1 MKSKIIFFL
10 LFLFPLLA
18 ATAQGI
24 EVKGTVISSEDGM
37 PLPGAAVIV
46 AGTSNGTST
55 DLDGKFTLANV
66 APNTV
71 LNVSY
76 VGFKTQTIA
85 AQATISI
92 TLKPDNNELQTV
104 VVTGYSTQKK
114 TDIIGAVAVVDMKAL
129 NKQVTPNPIQALQGR
144 VAGVRITT
152 DGSPSGS
159 NTNVVI
165 RGVATLNGASRPLL
179 VIDGV
184 PTLAGMHELNPN
196 DIETIQVLKDA
207 ASASIYGSRS
217 SNGVII
223 ITTKKGKNGKM
234 RINFNNYTAISNYA
248 NRTKVLN
255 AQQYGQALW
264 QANVN
269 DGIDPNLNNV
279 SYQFDWGVVNGKPTL
294 NKVLVPEYLDAAHT
308 LKSSNTDWYDA
319 ISRTGIAQS
328 YDFSV
333 SNGTDKGS
341 YLFSLAYYDNKG
353 IVNTTEYKRISARMN
368 SSYKYFG
375 GALTVGENFTI
386 NRNAEV
392 SDPGVL
398 DPALR
403 ALPVIPVRTVDGQ
416 GWGGPVG
423 GMNDRQNPA
432 RLLEYNKDNGYK
444 YLRLFGN
451 AYADLEIIKNLHVRS
466 SFGIDYGYYNK
477 RSLQRSYVSGYLKN
491 DQTSV
496 TIDQS
501 VSDKWTW
508 TNTAQYN
515 FSAGKHNVNL
525 LAGTEMNNDLSDS
538 TTLRKNDFILQTPD
552 YMYPDAGTGKSFANG
567 ISAQSKLLSYFGKAE
582 YDYDGRYL
590 ASATIRRDG
599 SSRFGKNNRFAT
611 FPSVSAGWRVSQEN
625 FVQDRAKFISDL
637 KLRASWGQTGNQEI
651 IVNNAIYSLYRADYA
666 GGSPTWAT
674 SYGTAY
680 DLNGVNSGQLPS
692 GFLATQTG
700 NDNLKWET
708 TTQTNVGLDFGF
720 FDQKLSGSID
730 YYIKKTKDML
740 ISPQFLGV
748 KGEGGN
754 QFVNGASMENKGWEV
769 SLAYRDETSGG
780 FSYDISGNFSANKNK
795 ITQLPASVRNTY
807 GGNGLDDNI
816 LGRPIG
822 SMYGYVA
829 DGLFRTQDEVD
840 NYAAQPGKG
849 LGRIR
854 FADLNGDGIVDTKD
868 RTWIGNPNPGFTY
881 GLNTTLGYKG
891 FDLTMFWEGVGNIDV
906 INIKKYQTDFWSVD
920 DIGSNKGTRL
930 LNAWSVDNPNSSIPA
945 LTTVDHNA
953 ESRLSTYYVEKG
965 DYLKLR
971 VLQLGYNLPKSLLE
985 KYSMES
991 LRLYVS
997 GQNLLIIDAKNFTG
1011 VDPES
1016 PAYGY
1021 PLPMTFTIG
1030 LNLTL

>member
-10 LFLFPLLA
+10 FFLFPLLA

-37 PLPGAAVIV
+37 PLPGASVIV
-46 AGTSNGTST
+46 SGTSNSAST
-55 DLDGKFTLANV
+55 DLDGNFTLSNV
-66 APNTV
+66 APDAV
-71 LNVSY
+71 LSVSY
-76 VGFKTQTIA
+76 IGFQTQTIA
-85 AQATISI
+85 AQATVNV
-92 TLKPDNNELQTV
+92 TLKSDNKELETV

-114 TDIIGAVAVVDMKAL
+114 TDIIGAVSVVDMKAL
-129 NKQVTPNPIQALQGR
+129 NKQVAPNPIQALQGR
-144 VAGVRITT
+144 VAGVRVTT
-152 DGSPSGS
+152 DGSPSGA

-165 RGVATLNGASRPLL
+165 RGVGTLNNTSPLL

-184 PTLAGMHELNPN
+184 PTKAGMHELNPN

-207 ASASIYGSRS
+207 SSASIYGSRA

-234 RINFNNYTAISNYA
+234 RVNFNNYTAISTYA

-255 AQQYGQALW
+255 AEQYGQALW

-269 DGIDPNLNNV
+269 DGIDPNSNNV
-279 SYQFDWGVVNGKPTL
+279 SYQFDWGVVDGRPTL

-341 YLFSLAYYDNKG
+341 YLLSLAYYDNKG
-353 IVNTTEYKRISARMN
+353 IVNTTQYKRISARMN
-368 SSYKYFG
+368 SSYKYFD
-375 GALTVGENFTI
+375 GALTVGENFTL
-386 NRNAEV
+386 NRNGEV

-403 ALPVIPVRTVDGQ
+403 ALPIIPVRTVDGQ

-515 FSAGKHNVNL
+515 FSLGKHNVNL
-525 LAGTEMNNDLSDS
+525 LAGTEMYRDVFDN
-538 TTLRKNDFILQTPD
+538 TTLRKNDFILETPD
-552 YMYPDAGTGKSFANG
+552 YMYPDAGTGESFTSG
-567 ISAQSKLLSYFGKAE
+567 TSTQYKLLSYFGKAE

-599 SSRFGKNNRFAT
+599 SSRFGKNNQFGT
-611 FPSVSAGWRVSQEN
+611 FPAVSAGWRISQEK
-625 FVQDRAKFISDL
+625 FMQDKAMFISDL
-637 KLRASWGQTGNQEI
+637 KLRAGWGQTGNQEI
-651 IVNNAIYSLYRADYA
+651 SNTAIYSLYLANYA

-680 DLNGVNSGQLPS
+680 DLSGANNGQLPS
-692 GFLATQTG
+692 GFIATQTG
-700 NDNLKWET
+700 NDDLKWET

-730 YYIKKTKDML
+730 YYIKKTKDIL
-740 ISPQFLGV
+740 VQPPYLGAI
-748 KGEGGN
+748 GEGGN
-754 QFVNGASMENKGWEV
+754 RYVNGASMENKGWEV
-769 SLAYRDETSGG
+769 SLGYRDETSGG
-780 FSYDISGNFSANKNK
+780 FTYDISGNFSANKNK
-795 ITQLPASVRNTY
+795 ITQLPAAVRNSY

-816 LGRPIG
+816 LGRPIN

-840 NYAAQPGKG
+840 NSAEQPGKG

-854 FADLNGDGIVDTKD
+854 FADLNGDGVVDTDD
-868 RTWIGNPNPGFTY
+868 RTWIGNPNPGFNY
-881 GLNTTLGYKG
+881 GVNVTLGYKA
-891 FDLTMFWEGVGNIDV
+891 FDFTMFWEGIGDVDV
-906 INIKKYQTDFWSVD
+906 INTKKYQTDFWSVD
-920 DIGSNKGTRL
+920 DVGSNKGTRL
-930 LNAWSVDNPNSSIPA
+930 LNAWSVDNPNTSIPA
-945 LTTVDHNA
+945 LTTVDRNA
-953 ESRLSTYYVEKG
+953 ESRFSTYYVEKG

-991 LRLYVS
+991 LRIYVS

-1021 PLPMTFTIG
+1021 PLPMTFTVG
-1030 LNLTL
+1030 LNLAL

>member
-1 MKSKIIFFL
+1 MKSKIILFL
-10 LFLFPLLA
+10 LFLFPLLT
-18 ATAQGI
+18 ATAQEM
-24 EVKGTVISSEDGM
+24 EVKGTVVSSEDGM
-37 PLPGAAVIV
+37 PLPGASVIV
-46 AGTSNGTST
+46 SGTLNGVST
-55 DLDGKFTLANV
+55 DIDGNFTLSNV
-66 APNTV
+66 PPDAT
-71 LNVSY
+71 LSVSY
-76 VGFKTQTIA
+76 IGYQTQTIA
-85 AQATISI
+85 AQKTVNV
-92 TLKPDNNELQTV
+92 TLQTDNTELETV

-129 NKQVTPNPIQALQGR
+129 NKQVAPNPIQALQGR
-144 VAGVRITT
+144 VAGVRVTT
-152 DGSPSGS
+152 DGSPSGA

-165 RGVATLNGASRPLL
+165 RGVGTLNNTSPLL

-184 PTLAGMHELNPN
+184 PTKAGMHELNPN

-207 ASASIYGSRS
+207 SSASIYGSRA

-223 ITTKKGKNGKM
+223 ITTKKGKNGRM
-234 RINFNNYTAISNYA
+234 RIDFNNYTAISTFA

-255 AQQYGQALW
+255 AEQYGQALW

-269 DGIDPNLNNV
+269 DGIDPNSNNV
-279 SYQFDWGVVNGKPTL
+279 SYQFDWNVVNGRPTL

-319 ISRTGIAQS
+319 ISRTGVAQS
-328 YDFSV
+328 YDLSV
-333 SNGTDKGS
+333 SNGTEKGN

-353 IVNTTEYKRISARMN
+353 IVKTTEYKRISARMN
-368 SSYKYFG
+368 SSYKYFDNK
-375 GALTVGENFTI
+375 LTIGENFTL

-403 ALPVIPVRTVDGQ
+403 ALPIIPVRTVDGL

-444 YLRLFGN
+444 YLRIFGN

-477 RSLQRSYVSGYLKN
+477 RSLQRSYVSGYLQN
-491 DQTSV
+491 NQTSV

-515 FSAGKHNVNL
+515 FSLGKHNVNM
-525 LAGTEMNNDLSDS
+525 LAGTEMYKDVFDN
-538 TTLRKNDFILQTPD
+538 TTLRKNDFILETPD
-552 YMYPDAGTGKSFANG
+552 YMYPDAGTGESFTSG
-567 ISAQSKLLSYFGKAE
+567 TSTQFKLLSYFGKAE

-599 SSRFGKNNRFAT
+599 SSRFGKNNRFGT
-611 FPSVSAGWRVSQEN
+611 FPAVSAGWRISQEK
-625 FVQDRAKFISDL
+625 FVLDKAAFISDL

-651 IVNNAIYSLYRADYA
+651 SNTAIYSLYLANYA

-674 SYGTAY
+674 SNGTAY
-680 DLNGVNSGQLPS
+680 DLSGANNGQLPS
-692 GFLATQTG
+692 GFIAMQTG
-700 NDNLKWET
+700 NDDLKWET

-720 FDQKLSGSID
+720 FDQKLSGSFD
-730 YYIKKTKDML
+730 YYIKKTKDIL
-740 ISPQFLGV
+740 VQPPYLGAI
-748 KGEGGN
+748 GEGGN
-754 QFVNGASMENKGWEV
+754 RYVNGASMENKGWEL
-769 SLAYRDETSGG
+769 SLGYRDETSGG

-795 ITQLPASVRNTY
+795 ITQLPAAVRNSY

-816 LGRPIG
+816 LGRPIN

-840 NYAAQPGKG
+840 NAAEQPGKG

-854 FADLNGDGIVDTKD
+854 FADLNEDGVVDTKD
-868 RTWIGNPNPGFTY
+868 RTWIGNPNPGFNY
-881 GLNTTLGYKG
+881 GLNVTLSYKA
-891 FDLTMFWEGVGNIDV
+891 FDFTMFWEGIGDVDV
-906 INIKKYQTDFWSVD
+906 INTKKYQTDFWSVD
-920 DIGSNKGTRL
+920 DVGSNKGTRL
-930 LNAWSVDNPNSSIPA
+930 LNAWSVDNPDSSIPA
-945 LTTVDHNA
+945 LTTVDRNA
-953 ESRLSTYYVEKG
+953 ESRFSTYYVERG

-991 LRLYVS
+991 FRIYVS
-997 GQNLLIIDAKNFTG
+997 GQNLLILDAKNFTG

-1021 PLPMTFTIG
+1021 PLPMTFTMGI
-1030 LNLTL
+1030 NLTL

>member
-10 LFLFPLLA
+10 LFLFPLLTA
-18 ATAQGI
+18 MAQGI
-24 EVKGTVISSEDGM
+24 EVKGTVLSSDDGM
-37 PLPGAAVIV
+37 PLPGASVLAS
-46 AGTSNGTST
+46 GTINSATTDIDGT
-55 DLDGKFTLANV
+55 FTLSNV
-66 APNTV
+66 TPGTE
-71 LNVSY
+71 LTITY
-76 VGFKTQTIA
+76 VGFQPQTIA
-85 AQATISI
+85 AQAVLTVTMKS
-92 TLKPDNNELQTV
+92 DNKELEAV

-129 NKQVTPNPIQALQGR
+129 NKQVAPNPIQALQGR

-152 DGSPSGS
+152 DGSPSGA

-165 RGVATLNGASRPLL
+165 RGVGTLNNTSPLL

-184 PTLAGMHELNPN
+184 PTKAGMHELNPN

-207 ASASIYGSRS
+207 SSASIYGSRA

-234 RINFNNYTAISNYA
+234 RINFNNYTAISNFA
-248 NRTKVLN
+248 KRTKVLN

-269 DGIDPNLNNV
+269 DGIDPNSNNV
-279 SYQFDWGVVNGKPTL
+279 SYQFDWSTVNGRPTL

-308 LKSSNTDWYDA
+308 LKSANTDWYDA
-319 ISRTGIAQS
+319 ISRTGVAQS

-353 IVNTTEYKRISARMN
+353 IVNTTEYKRISARIN

-375 GALTVGENFTI
+375 GALTVGENFTL

-392 SDPGVL
+392 TDPGVL

-451 AYADLEIIKNLHVRS
+451 AYADLEIIKNLHIRS

-477 RSLQRSYVSGYLKN
+477 RSLQRSYVSGYLRN

-515 FSAGKHNVNL
+515 FSLGNHNVNL
-525 LAGTEMNNDLSDS
+525 LAGTEMYRDVFDS

-552 YMYPDAGTGKSFANG
+552 YMYPDAGTGESFTG
-567 ISAQSKLLSYFGKAE
+567 GTSTQYKLLSYFGKAE

-599 SSRFGKNNRFAT
+599 SSRFGKNNQFGT
-611 FPSVSAGWRVSQEN
+611 FPAVSAGWRISQEG

-637 KLRASWGQTGNQEI
+637 KLRAGWGQTGNQEI
-651 IVNNAIYSLYRADYA
+651 SNTAIYSLYLANYA

-680 DLNGVNSGQLPS
+680 DLSGANNGQLPS
-692 GFLATQTG
+692 GFIATQAG
-700 NDNLKWET
+700 NDDLKWET

-720 FDQKLSGSID
+720 FDQKLSGSLD
-730 YYIKKTKDML
+730 YYIKKTKDIL
-740 ISPQFLGV
+740 VSPPYLGAI
-748 KGEGGN
+748 GEGGN
-754 QFVNGASMENKGWEV
+754 RFVNGASMENKGWEL
-769 SLAYRDETSGG
+769 SLGYRDETSGG
-780 FSYDISGNFSANKNK
+780 FTYDISGNFSANKNK
-795 ITQLPASVRNTY
+795 ITQLPAAVRNSY
-807 GGNGLDDNI
+807 GGNGLNDNI
-816 LGRPIG
+816 LGRPIN

-840 NYAAQPGKG
+840 NSAEQPGKG

-854 FADLNGDGIVDTKD
+854 FADLNGDGVVDTDD
-868 RTWIGNPNPGFTY
+868 RTWIGNPNPGFNY
-881 GLNTTLGYKG
+881 GVNVTLGYKA
-891 FDLTMFWEGVGNIDV
+891 FDFTMFWEGIGDV
-906 INIKKYQTDFWSVD
+906 DVVNTKKYQTDFWSVD
-920 DIGSNKGTRL
+920 DVGSNKGTRL

-945 LTTVDHNA
+945 LTTVDRNA
-953 ESRLSTYYVEKG
+953 ESRFSTYYVEKG

-991 LRLYVS
+991 FRLYVS

-1030 LNLTL
+1030 LNLAL

>member
-1 MKSKIIFFL
+1 MKCKIILFLFL
-10 LFLFPLLA
+10 LFPVLA
-18 ATAQGI
+18 ATAQEI
-24 EVKGTVISSEDGM
+24 EVKGTVLSSEDGM
-37 PLPGAAVIV
+37 PLPGASVTV
-46 AGTSNGTST
+46 SGTTNSTSA
-55 DLDGKFTLANV
+55 DMDGNFTLANV
-66 APNTV
+66 APGAQ

-76 VGFKTQTIA
+76 IGFQTQTIA
-85 AQATISI
+85 AQATISV
-92 TLKPDNNELQTV
+92 TLKSDNKELEAV

-144 VAGVRITT
+144 VAGVRVTT
-152 DGSPSGS
+152 DGSPSGA

-165 RGVATLNGASRPLL
+165 RGVGTLNNTSPLL

-184 PTLAGMHELNPN
+184 PTKAGMHELNPN

-207 ASASIYGSRS
+207 SSASIYGSRA

-234 RINFNNYTAISNYA
+234 RINFNNYTAISSYT

-255 AQQYGQALW
+255 AEQYGQALW

-269 DGIDPNLNNV
+269 DGIDPNSNNV
-279 SYQFDWGVVNGKPTL
+279 SYQFAWNVQNGRPTL

-308 LKSSNTDWYDA
+308 LKSTNTDWYDA

-353 IVNTTEYKRISARMN
+353 IVKTTEYKRISARMN
-368 SSYKYFG
+368 SSYKYFD
-375 GALTVGENFTI
+375 GALTVGENFTL

-403 ALPVIPVRTVDGQ
+403 ALPIIPVRTVDGQ

-477 RSLQRSYVSGYLKN
+477 RSLQRSYVSGYLRN

-515 FSAGKHNVNL
+515 FSAGKHNVNI
-525 LAGTEMNNDLSDS
+525 LAGTELYKDIFDN
-538 TTLRKNDFILQTPD
+538 TTLRRNDFILQTPD
-552 YMYPDAGTGKSFANG
+552 YMYPDAGTGESFTG
-567 ISAQSKLLSYFGKAE
+567 GTSTQYKLLSYFGKVE

-590 ASATIRRDG
+590 ASATIRHDG
-599 SSRFGKNNRFAT
+599 SSRFGKNNRFGT
-611 FPSVSAGWRVSQEN
+611 FPAVSAGWRISQEQ

-637 KLRASWGQTGNQEI
+637 KLRAGWGQTGNQEI
-651 IVNNAIYSLYRADYA
+651 SNTAIYSLYLANYA

-680 DLNGVNSGQLPS
+680 DMSGANNGQLPS
-692 GFLATQTG
+692 GFIATQTG
-700 NDNLKWET
+700 NDDLKWET

-720 FDQKLSGSID
+720 FDQKLSGSLD
-730 YYIKKTKDML
+730 YYIKETKDIL
-740 ISPQFLGV
+740 VSPPYLGAI
-748 KGEGGN
+748 GEGGN
-754 QFVNGASMENKGWEV
+754 RYVNGASMENKGWEV
-769 SLAYRDETSGG
+769 SLGYRDETSGG
-780 FSYDISGNFSANKNK
+780 FTYDISGNFSANKNK
-795 ITQLPASVRNTY
+795 ITQLPAAVRNSY

-816 LGRPIG
+816 LGRPIN

-829 DGLFRTQDEVD
+829 NGLFRTQEEVD
-840 NYAAQPGKG
+840 NGADQPGKG

-854 FADLNGDGIVDTKD
+854 FADLNNDGVVDTDD

-881 GLNTTLGYKG
+881 GLNTTFGYKA
-891 FDLTMFWEGVGNIDV
+891 FDLTMFWEGVGDIDV
-906 INIKKYQTDFWSVD
+906 INTKKYQTDFWSVD
-920 DIGSNKGTRL
+920 DVGSNKGTRL

-945 LTTVDHNA
+945 LTTVDRNA
-953 ESRLSTYYVEKG
+953 ESRFSTYYVEKG

-971 VLQLGYNLPKSLLE
+971 VLQLGYNLPKLLLE
-985 KYSMES
+985 KYSIES
-991 LRLYVS
+991 MRFYVS

-1021 PLPMTFTIG
+1021 PLPMTFTVG
-1030 LNLTL
+1030 FNLSL

>member
-18 ATAQGI
+18 ATAQEI

-37 PLPGAAVIV
+37 PLPGAYVV
-46 AGTSNGTST
+46 VQGTSNAAST
-55 DLDGKFTLANV
+55 DLDGNFTLVNV
-66 APNTV
+66 APDAV
-71 LNVSY
+71 LSVSY
-76 VGFKTQTIA
+76 IGFQTQTIA
-85 AQATISI
+85 AQATVTV
-92 TLKPDNNELQTV
+92 TLKSGNKELEAV
-104 VVTGYSTQKK
+104 VVTGYSTQRK

-129 NKQVTPNPIQALQGR
+129 NKQVAPNPIQALQGR
-144 VAGVRITT
+144 VAGVRVTT

-165 RGVATLNGASRPLL
+165 RGIATLEATSSPLL

-184 PTLAGMHELNPN
+184 PTKAGMHELNPN

-207 ASASIYGSRS
+207 SSASIYGSRA

-234 RINFNNYTAISNYA
+234 RINFNNYTAISTYA

-255 AQQYGQALW
+255 AEQYGQALW

-269 DGIDPNLNNV
+269 DGINPNSNNV
-279 SYQFDWGVVNGKPTL
+279 SYQFDWNVVNGRPTL
-294 NKVLVPEYLDAAHT
+294 NKVLVPEYLDAAQT

-368 SSYKYFG
+368 SSYKYFD
-375 GALTVGENFTI
+375 GALTIGENFTL

-403 ALPVIPVRTVDGQ
+403 ALPIIPVRTVDGQ

-515 FSAGKHNVNL
+515 LNLGKHNVNL
-525 LAGTEMNNDLSDS
+525 LAGTEMYKDVFDN
-538 TTLRKNDFILQTPD
+538 TTLRRNDFILETPD
-552 YMYPDAGTGKSFANG
+552 YMYPDAGTGESFTSG
-567 ISAQSKLLSYFGKAE
+567 GSTQYRLLSYFGKAE

-599 SSRFGKNNRFAT
+599 SSRFGKNNLFGT
-611 FPSVSAGWRVSQEN
+611 FPAVSAGWRISQEE
-625 FVQDRAKFISDL
+625 FVQDKAKFISDL
-637 KLRASWGQTGNQEI
+637 KLRAGWGQTGNQEI
-651 IVNNAIYSLYRADYA
+651 SNTAIYSLYRADYA

-680 DLNGVNSGQLPS
+680 DLSGANNGQLPS

-700 NDNLKWET
+700 NDDLKWET

-720 FDQKLSGSID
+720 FDQKLSGSVD
-730 YYIKKTKDML
+730 YYIKKTKDL
-740 ISPQFLGV
+740 LVSPPFLAAI
-748 KGEGGN
+748 GEGGN
-754 QFVNGASMENKGWEV
+754 RYVNGASMENNGWEL
-769 SLAYRDETSGG
+769 SLGYRDETVGG
-780 FSYDISGNFSANKNK
+780 FTYDISGNFSANKNK
-795 ITQLPASVRNTY
+795 ITKLPDAVRNNY

-816 LGRPIG
+816 LGRPIR

-840 NYAAQPGKG
+840 NSAEQPGKG

-854 FADLNGDGIVDTKD
+854 FADLNGDGVVDVND
-868 RTWIGNPNPGFTY
+868 RTWIGNPNPGFNY
-881 GLNTTLGYKG
+881 GVNVTLGYKA
-891 FDLTMFWEGVGNIDV
+891 FDFTMFWEGIGDVDV
-906 INIKKYQTDFWSVD
+906 INTKKYQTDFWSVD
-920 DIGSNKGTRL
+920 DVGSNKGTRL
-930 LNAWSVDNPNSSIPA
+930 LNAWSVDNPNSGIPA
-945 LTTVDHNA
+945 LTTVDRNA
-953 ESRLSTYYVEKG
+953 ESRFSTYYVEKG

-971 VLQLGYNLPKSLLE
+971 VLQLGYNLPQSLLE

>member
-1 MKSKIIFFL
+1 MKLKII
-10 LFLFPLLA
+10 LFLCLIFPLLT
-18 ATAQGI
+18 ATAQEI
-24 EVKGTVISSEDGM
+24 EVKGTVLSSDDGM
-37 PLPGAAVIV
+37 PLPGASVIV
-46 AGTSNGTST
+46 AGTTNSTST
-55 DLDGKFTLANV
+55 DIDGNFTL
-66 APNTV
+66 
-71 LNVSY
+71 LNVTPNASLTVSY
-76 VGFKTQTIA
+76 IGFQTQTIS
-85 AQATISI
+85 AQTTVSV
-92 TLKPDNNELQTV
+92 TLTSDNKELEAV
-104 VVTGYSTQKK
+104 IVTGYSTQKK
-114 TDIIGAVAVVDMKAL
+114 TDIIGAVAVVDMEDL

-144 VAGVRITT
+144 VAGVRVTT
-152 DGSPSGS
+152 DGSPSGA
-159 NTNVVI
+159 NTNVII
-165 RGVATLNGASRPLL
+165 RGVGTLNNTSPLL

-184 PTLAGMHELNPN
+184 PTKAGMHELNPN

-207 ASASIYGSRS
+207 SSASIYGSRA

-234 RINFNNYTAISNYA
+234 RINFNNYTAISTYA

-255 AQQYGQALW
+255 AEQYGQALW

-269 DGIDPNLNNV
+269 DGIDPNSNNV
-279 SYQFDWGVVNGKPTL
+279 SYQFDWNVVNGRPTL
-294 NKVLVPEYLDAAHT
+294 NNVLVPEYLDEAQT

-353 IVNTTEYKRISARMN
+353 IVNTTQYKRISARMN

-375 GALTVGENFTI
+375 GALTIGENFTL

-403 ALPVIPVRTVDGQ
+403 ALPIIPIRTTDGE

-451 AYADLEIIKNLHVRS
+451 AYVDLEIIKNLHVRS

-477 RSLQRSYVSGYLKN
+477 RSLQRSYVSGYLRN
-491 DQTSV
+491 DQSSV

-515 FSAGKHNVNL
+515 FSLGNHNVNL
-525 LAGTEMNNDLSDS
+525 LAGIEMYRDVFDN
-538 TTLRKNDFILQTPD
+538 TTLRRNDFILETPD
-552 YMYPDAGTGKSFANG
+552 YMYPDAGTGESFTG
-567 ISAQSKLLSYFGKAE
+567 GTSTQYKLLSYFGKAE

-599 SSRFGKNNRFAT
+599 SSRFGRNNQFGT
-611 FPSVSAGWRVSQEN
+611 FPAVSAGWRISQEK
-625 FVQDRAKFISDL
+625 FVQDNAQFISDL
-637 KLRASWGQTGNQEI
+637 KLRAGWGQTGNQEI
-651 IVNNAIYSLYRADYA
+651 SNTAIYSLYLANYA

-680 DLNGVNSGQLPS
+680 DMSGANNGQLPS
-692 GFLATQTG
+692 GFIATQTG

-720 FDQKLSGSID
+720 FDQKLSGSVD
-730 YYIKKTKDML
+730 YYFKETKDIL
-740 ISPQFLGV
+740 VQPPYLGAI
-748 KGEGGN
+748 GEGGN
-754 QFVNGASMENKGWEV
+754 RYVNGASMENKGWEV
-769 SLAYRDETSGG
+769 ALGYRDETAGG
-780 FSYDISGNFSANKNK
+780 FTYDISGNFSANKNR
-795 ITQLPASVRNTY
+795 ITQLPTAVRNSY
-807 GGNGLDDNI
+807 GGDGLNDNI
-816 LGRPIG
+816 LGRPIN

-840 NYAAQPGKG
+840 NSADQPGKG

-854 FADLNGDGIVDTKD
+854 YTDLNNDGVVDTND
-868 RTWIGNPNPGFTY
+868 RTWIGNPNPGFNY
-881 GLNTTLGYKG
+881 GLNATLGYKA
-891 FDLTMFWEGVGNIDV
+891 FDLTMFWEGIGDVDV
-906 INIKKYQTDFWSVD
+906 INTKKYQTDFWSVD
-920 DIGSNKGTRL
+920 DVGSNKGTRL
-930 LNAWSVDNPNSSIPA
+930 LNAWSVDNPNSDIPA
-945 LTTVDHNA
+945 LTTVDRNA
-953 ESRLSTYYVEKG
+953 ESRFSTYYVEKG

-971 VLQLGYNLPKSLLE
+971 VLQLGYNLPKTFLE

-997 GQNLLIIDAKNFTG
+997 GQNLLIIDANDFTG

-1021 PLPMTFTIG
+1021 PLPMTFTVG
-1030 LNLTL
+1030 LNLSL

>member
-1 MKSKIIFFL
+1 MKCKIILFLFL
-10 LFLFPLLA
+10 LFPVLA
-18 ATAQGI
+18 ATAQEI
-24 EVKGTVISSEDGM
+24 EVKGTVLSSEDGM
-37 PLPGAAVIV
+37 PLPGASVTV
-46 AGTSNGTST
+46 SGTTNSTSA
-55 DLDGKFTLANV
+55 DMDGNFTLANV
-66 APNTV
+66 APGAQ

-76 VGFKTQTIA
+76 IGFQTQTIA
-85 AQATISI
+85 AQATISV
-92 TLKPDNNELQTV
+92 TLKSDNKELEAV

-144 VAGVRITT
+144 VAGVRVTT
-152 DGSPSGS
+152 DGSPSGA

-165 RGVATLNGASRPLL
+165 RGVGTLNNTSPLL

-184 PTLAGMHELNPN
+184 PTKAGMHELNPN

-207 ASASIYGSRS
+207 SSASIYGSRA

-234 RINFNNYTAISNYA
+234 RINFNNYTAISSYT

-255 AQQYGQALW
+255 AEQYGQALW

-269 DGIDPNLNNV
+269 DGIDPNSNNV
-279 SYQFDWGVVNGKPTL
+279 SYQFDWNVQNGRPTL

-328 YDFSV
+328 YDLSV

-353 IVNTTEYKRISARMN
+353 IVKTTEYKRISARMN
-368 SSYKYFG
+368 SSYKYFD
-375 GALTVGENFTI
+375 GALTVGENFTL

-403 ALPVIPVRTVDGQ
+403 ALPIIPVRTVDGQ

-477 RSLQRSYVSGYLKN
+477 RSLQRSYVSGYLRN

-515 FSAGKHNVNL
+515 FSAGKHNVNI
-525 LAGTEMNNDLSDS
+525 LAGTELYKDIFDN
-538 TTLRKNDFILQTPD
+538 TTLRRNDFILQTPD
-552 YMYPDAGTGKSFANG
+552 YMYPDAGTGESFTG
-567 ISAQSKLLSYFGKAE
+567 GTSTQYKLLSYFGKVE

-590 ASATIRRDG
+590 ASATIRHDG
-599 SSRFGKNNRFAT
+599 SSRFGKNNRFGT
-611 FPSVSAGWRVSQEN
+611 FPAVSAGWRISQEQ
-625 FVQDRAKFISDL
+625 FVQDRVKFLSDL
-637 KLRASWGQTGNQEI
+637 KLRAGWGQTGNQEI
-651 IVNNAIYSLYRADYA
+651 SNTAIYSLYLANYA

-680 DLNGVNSGQLPS
+680 DMSGANNGQLPS
-692 GFLATQTG
+692 GFIATQTG
-700 NDNLKWET
+700 NDDLKWET
-708 TTQTNVGLDFGF
+708 TTQTNVALDFGL
-720 FDQKLSGSID
+720 FDQKLSGSLD
-730 YYIKKTKDML
+730 YYIKKTKDIL
-740 ISPQFLGV
+740 VSPPYLGAI
-748 KGEGGN
+748 GEGGN
-754 QFVNGASMENKGWEV
+754 RYVNGASMENKGWEV
-769 SLAYRDETSGG
+769 SLGYRDETSGG
-780 FSYDISGNFSANKNK
+780 FTYDISGNFSANKNK
-795 ITQLPASVRNTY
+795 ITQLPAAVRNSY

-816 LGRPIG
+816 LGRPIN

-829 DGLFRTQDEVD
+829 NGLFRTQEEVD
-840 NYAAQPGKG
+840 NGADQPGKG

-854 FADLNGDGIVDTKD
+854 FADLNNDGVVDTDD

-881 GLNTTLGYKG
+881 GLNTTFGYKA
-891 FDLTMFWEGVGNIDV
+891 FDLTMFWEGVGDIDV
-906 INIKKYQTDFWSVD
+906 INTKKYQTDFWSVD
-920 DIGSNKGTRL
+920 DVGSNKGTRL

-945 LTTVDHNA
+945 LTTVDRNA
-953 ESRLSTYYVEKG
+953 ESRFSTYYVEKG

-971 VLQLGYNLPKSLLE
+971 VLQLGYNLPKLLLE
-985 KYSMES
+985 KYSIES
-991 LRLYVS
+991 MRFYVS

-1021 PLPMTFTIG
+1021 PLPMTFTVG
-1030 LNLTL
+1030 FNLSL

>member
-1 MKSKIIFFL
+1 MKSKIILFL
-10 LFLFPLLA
+10 LFLFPVLT
-18 ATAQGI
+18 ATAQEI
-24 EVKGTVISSEDGM
+24 EVKGTVVSSEDGM
-37 PLPGAAVIV
+37 PLPGASVIV
-46 AGTSNGTST
+46 SGTLNGVST
-55 DLDGKFTLANV
+55 DIDGNFTLSNV
-66 APNTV
+66 PPDAT
-71 LNVSY
+71 LSVSY
-76 VGFKTQTIA
+76 IGYQTQTIA
-85 AQATISI
+85 AQKTVNV
-92 TLKPDNNELQTV
+92 TLQTDNTELETV

-129 NKQVTPNPIQALQGR
+129 NKQVAPNPIQALQGR
-144 VAGVRITT
+144 VAGVRVTT
-152 DGSPSGS
+152 DGSPSGA

-165 RGVATLNGASRPLL
+165 RGVGTLNNTSPLL

-184 PTLAGMHELNPN
+184 PTKAGMHELNPN

-207 ASASIYGSRS
+207 SSASIYGSRA

-223 ITTKKGKNGKM
+223 ITTKKGKNGRMK
-234 RINFNNYTAISNYA
+234 IDFNNYTAISTFA

-255 AQQYGQALW
+255 AEQYGQALW

-269 DGIDPNLNNV
+269 DGIDPNSNNV
-279 SYQFDWGVVNGKPTL
+279 SYQFDWNVVNGRPTL

-319 ISRTGIAQS
+319 ISRAGVAQS
-328 YDFSV
+328 YDLSV
-333 SNGTDKGS
+333 SNGTEKGN

-353 IVNTTEYKRISARMN
+353 IVKTTEYKRISARMN
-368 SSYKYFG
+368 SSYKYFDNK
-375 GALTVGENFTI
+375 LTIGENFTL

-403 ALPVIPVRTVDGQ
+403 ALPIIPVRTVDGL

-444 YLRLFGN
+444 YLRIFGN
-451 AYADLEIIKNLHVRS
+451 AYADLELIKNLHVRS

-477 RSLQRSYVSGYLKN
+477 RSLQRSYVSGYLQN
-491 DQTSV
+491 NQTSV

-515 FSAGKHNVNL
+515 FSLGKHNVNM
-525 LAGTEMNNDLSDS
+525 LAGTEMYKDVFDN
-538 TTLRKNDFILQTPD
+538 TTLRKNDFILETPD
-552 YMYPDAGTGKSFANG
+552 YMYPDAGTGESFTSG
-567 ISAQSKLLSYFGKAE
+567 TSTQFKLLSYFGKAE

-599 SSRFGKNNRFAT
+599 SSRFGKNNRFGT
-611 FPSVSAGWRVSQEN
+611 FPAVSAGWRISQEK
-625 FVQDRAKFISDL
+625 FVLDKAAFISDL

-651 IVNNAIYSLYRADYA
+651 SNTAIYSLYLANYA

-674 SYGTAY
+674 SNGTAY
-680 DLNGVNSGQLPS
+680 DLSGANNGQLPS
-692 GFLATQTG
+692 GFIAMQTG
-700 NDNLKWET
+700 NDDLKWET

-720 FDQKLSGSID
+720 FDQKLSGSFD
-730 YYIKKTKDML
+730 YYIKKTKDIL
-740 ISPQFLGV
+740 VQPPYLGAI
-748 KGEGGN
+748 GEGGN
-754 QFVNGASMENKGWEV
+754 RYVNGASMENKGWEL
-769 SLAYRDETSGG
+769 SLGYRDETSGG

-795 ITQLPASVRNTY
+795 ITQLPAAVRNSY

-816 LGRPIG
+816 LGRPIN

-840 NYAAQPGKG
+840 NAAEQPGKG

-854 FADLNGDGIVDTKD
+854 FADLNEDGVVDTKD
-868 RTWIGNPNPGFTY
+868 RTWIGNPNPGFNY
-881 GLNTTLGYKG
+881 GLNVTLSYKA
-891 FDLTMFWEGVGNIDV
+891 FDFTMFWEGIGDVDV
-906 INIKKYQTDFWSVD
+906 INTKKYQTDFWSVD
-920 DIGSNKGTRL
+920 DVGSNKGTRL
-930 LNAWSVDNPNSSIPA
+930 LNAWSVDNPDSSIPA
-945 LTTVDHNA
+945 LTTVDRNA
-953 ESRLSTYYVEKG
+953 ESRFSTYYVERG

-991 LRLYVS
+991 FRIYVS
-997 GQNLLIIDAKNFTG
+997 GQNLLILDAKNFTG

-1030 LNLTL
+1030 INLTL

>member
-10 LFLFPLLA
+10 LFLFPLMS

-24 EVKGTVISSEDGM
+24 EVKGTVVSSEDGM
-37 PLPGAAVIV
+37 PLPGASVIV
-46 AGTSNGTST
+46 SGTSNSTST
-55 DLDGKFTLANV
+55 DLDGNFTLANV
-66 APNTV
+66 APTAV
-71 LNVSY
+71 LSVSY
-76 VGFKTQTIA
+76 IGFITQTIA
-85 AQATISI
+85 AQPTVAV
-92 TLKPDNNELQTV
+92 TLKSDNKELEAV
-104 VVTGYSTQKK
+104 VLTGYSTQKK

-129 NKQVTPNPIQALQGR
+129 NKQVAPNPIQALQGR
-144 VAGVRITT
+144 VAGVRVTT
-152 DGSPSGS
+152 DGSPSGA

-165 RGVATLNGASRPLL
+165 RGVGTLNNTSPLL

-184 PTLAGMHELNPN
+184 PTKAGMHELNPN

-207 ASASIYGSRS
+207 SSASIYGSRA

-234 RINFNNYTAISNYA
+234 RINFNNYTAISNFA

-269 DGIDPNLNNV
+269 DGIDPNSNNV

-319 ISRTGIAQS
+319 ISHTGIAQS

-368 SSYKYFG
+368 SSYKYFD
-375 GALTVGENFTI
+375 GALTVGENFTL
-386 NRNAEV
+386 NRNGEV

-403 ALPVIPVRTVDGQ
+403 ALPIIPVRTVNGQ

-451 AYADLEIIKNLHVRS
+451 AYADLELIKNLHIRS

-477 RSLQRSYVSGYLKN
+477 RSLQRSYVSGYLHN

-515 FSAGKHNVNL
+515 VSLGKHNVNL
-525 LAGTEMNNDLSDS
+525 LAGTEMYRDVFDN
-538 TTLRKNDFILQTPD
+538 TTLRKNDFILETPD
-552 YMYPDAGTGKSFANG
+552 YMYPDAGTGESFTSG
-567 ISAQSKLLSYFGKAE
+567 TSTQYKLLSFFGKAE

-599 SSRFGKNNRFAT
+599 SSRFGKNNRFGT
-611 FPSVSAGWRVSQEN
+611 FPAVSAGWRISREK
-625 FVQDRAKFISDL
+625 FVQDKAKFISDL
-637 KLRASWGQTGNQEI
+637 KLRAGWGQTGNQEI
-651 IVNNAIYSLYRADYA
+651 SNTAIYSLYLANYA

-680 DLNGVNSGQLPS
+680 DMSGANNGQLPS
-692 GFLATQTG
+692 GFIATQTG
-700 NDNLKWET
+700 NDDLKWET

-720 FDQKLSGSID
+720 FDQKLSGSVD
-730 YYIKKTKDML
+730 YYIKKTKDIL
-740 ISPQFLGV
+740 VQPPYLGAI
-748 KGEGGN
+748 GEGGN
-754 QFVNGASMENKGWEV
+754 RYVNGASMENKGWEV
-769 SLAYRDETSGG
+769 SLGYRDETSGG
-780 FSYDISGNFSANKNK
+780 FTYDISGNFSANKNK
-795 ITQLPASVRNTY
+795 ITQLPSAVRNSY

-816 LGRPIG
+816 LGRPIN

-829 DGLFRTQDEVD
+829 DGLFRTQEEVD
-840 NYAAQPGKG
+840 SSAEQPGKG

-854 FADLNGDGIVDTKD
+854 FADLNGDGVVDTKD
-868 RTWIGNPNPGFTY
+868 RTWIGNPNPGFNY
-881 GLNTTLGYKG
+881 GLNVTLGYKA
-891 FDLTMFWEGVGNIDV
+891 FDFTMFWEGIGDVDV
-906 INIKKYQTDFWSVD
+906 INTKKYQTDFWSVD
-920 DIGSNKGTRL
+920 DVGSNKGTRL
-930 LNAWSVDNPNSSIPA
+930 LNAWSVDNPKSSIPA
-945 LTTVDHNA
+945 LTTVDRNA
-953 ESRLSTYYVEKG
+953 ESRFSTYYVEKG

-1021 PLPMTFTIG
+1021 PLPMTFTLG

>member
-1 MKSKIIFFL
+1 MKCKIILFLFL
-10 LFLFPLLA
+10 LFPVLA
-18 ATAQGI
+18 ATAQEI
-24 EVKGTVISSEDGM
+24 EVKGTVLSSEDGM
-37 PLPGAAVIV
+37 PLPGASVTV
-46 AGTSNGTST
+46 SGTTNSTSA
-55 DLDGKFTLANV
+55 DMDGNFTLANV
-66 APNTV
+66 APGAQ

-76 VGFKTQTIA
+76 IGFQTQTIA
-85 AQATISI
+85 AQATISV
-92 TLKPDNNELQTV
+92 TLKSDNKELEAV

-144 VAGVRITT
+144 VAGVRVTT
-152 DGSPSGS
+152 DGSPSGA

-165 RGVATLNGASRPLL
+165 RGVGTLNNTSPLL

-184 PTLAGMHELNPN
+184 PTKAGMHELNPN

-207 ASASIYGSRS
+207 SSASIYGSRA

-234 RINFNNYTAISNYA
+234 RINFNNYTAISSYT

-255 AQQYGQALW
+255 AEQYGQALW

-269 DGIDPNLNNV
+269 DGIDPNSNNV
-279 SYQFDWGVVNGKPTL
+279 SYQFDWNVQNGRPTL

-341 YLFSLAYYDNKG
+341 YLLSLAYYDNKG
-353 IVNTTEYKRISARMN
+353 IVKTTEYKRISARMN
-368 SSYKYFG
+368 SSYKYFD
-375 GALTVGENFTI
+375 GALTVGENFTL

-403 ALPVIPVRTVDGQ
+403 ALPIIPVRTVDGQ

-477 RSLQRSYVSGYLKN
+477 RSLQRSYVSGYLRN

-515 FSAGKHNVNL
+515 FSAGKHNVNI
-525 LAGTEMNNDLSDS
+525 LAGTELYKDIFDN
-538 TTLRKNDFILQTPD
+538 TTLRRNDFILQTPD
-552 YMYPDAGTGKSFANG
+552 YMYPDAGTGESFTG
-567 ISAQSKLLSYFGKAE
+567 GTSTQYKLLSYFGKVE

-590 ASATIRRDG
+590 ASATIRHDG
-599 SSRFGKNNRFAT
+599 SSRFGKNNRFGT
-611 FPSVSAGWRVSQEN
+611 FPAVSAGWRISQEQ

-637 KLRASWGQTGNQEI
+637 KLRAGWGQTGNQEI
-651 IVNNAIYSLYRADYA
+651 SNTAIYSLYLANYA

-680 DLNGVNSGQLPS
+680 DMSGANNGQLPS
-692 GFLATQTG
+692 GFIATQTG
-700 NDNLKWET
+700 NDDLKWET

-720 FDQKLSGSID
+720 FDQKLSGSLD
-730 YYIKKTKDML
+730 YYIKKTKDIL
-740 ISPQFLGV
+740 VSPPYLGAI
-748 KGEGGN
+748 GEGGN
-754 QFVNGASMENKGWEV
+754 RYVNGASMENKGWEV
-769 SLAYRDETSGG
+769 SLGYRDETTGG
-780 FSYDISGNFSANKNK
+780 FTYDISGNFSANKNK
-795 ITQLPASVRNTY
+795 ITQLPAAVRNSY

-816 LGRPIG
+816 LGRPIN

-829 DGLFRTQDEVD
+829 EGLFRTQEEVD
-840 NYAAQPGKG
+840 NAADQPGKG

-854 FADLNGDGIVDTKD
+854 FADLNNDGVVDTDD
-868 RTWIGNPNPGFTY
+868 RAWIGNPNPGFTY
-881 GLNTTLGYKG
+881 GLNTTFGYKA
-891 FDLTMFWEGVGNIDV
+891 FDLTMFWEGVGDIDV
-906 INIKKYQTDFWSVD
+906 INTKKYQTDFWSVD
-920 DIGSNKGTRL
+920 DVGSNKGTRL

-945 LTTVDHNA
+945 LTTVDRNA
-953 ESRLSTYYVEKG
+953 ESRFSTYYVEKG

-971 VLQLGYNLPKSLLE
+971 VLQLGYNLPKLLLE
-985 KYSMES
+985 KYSIES
-991 LRLYVS
+991 MRFYVS

-1021 PLPMTFTIG
+1021 PLPMTFTVG
-1030 LNLTL
+1030 FNLSL

>member
-1 MKSKIIFFL
+1 MKCKIILFLFL
-10 LFLFPLLA
+10 LFPVLA
-18 ATAQGI
+18 AIAQEI
-24 EVKGTVISSEDGM
+24 EVKGTVLSSEDGM
-37 PLPGAAVIV
+37 PLPGASVIV
-46 AGTSNGTST
+46 SGTTNSAST
-55 DLDGKFTLANV
+55 DIDGNFTLVNV
-66 APNTV
+66 APGAQ

-76 VGFKTQTIA
+76 IGFQAQTIA

-92 TLKPDNNELQTV
+92 TLKSDNKELEAV
-104 VVTGYSTQKK
+104 VVTGYSTQRK

-144 VAGVRITT
+144 VAGVRVTT
-152 DGSPSGS
+152 DGSPSGA

-165 RGVATLNGASRPLL
+165 RGVATLSGASSPLL

-184 PTLAGMHELNPN
+184 PTKAGMHELNPN

-207 ASASIYGSRS
+207 SSASIYGSRA

-234 RINFNNYTAISNYA
+234 RINFNNYTAVSSYT

-255 AQQYGQALW
+255 AEQYGQALW

-269 DGIDPNLNNV
+269 DGIDPNSNNV
-279 SYQFDWGVVNGKPTL
+279 SYQFDWNVQNGRPTL

-353 IVNTTEYKRISARMN
+353 IVKTTEYKRISARMN

-375 GALTVGENFTI
+375 GALTVGENFTL

-392 SDPGVL
+392 ADPGVL

-403 ALPVIPVRTVDGQ
+403 ALPIIPVRTVDGQ

-432 RLLEYNKDNGYK
+432 RLLEFNKDNGYK

-451 AYADLEIIKNLHVRS
+451 AYVDLEIIKNLHIKS

-477 RSLQRSYVSGYLKN
+477 RSLQRSYVSGYLRN

-525 LAGTEMNNDLSDS
+525 LAGTEMYRDIFDN
-538 TTLRKNDFILQTPD
+538 TTLRRNDFILETPN
-552 YMYPDAGTGKSFANG
+552 YMYPDAGTGESFTG
-567 ISAQSKLLSYFGKAE
+567 GTSTQYKLLSYFSKAE

-590 ASATIRRDG
+590 ASATIRHDG
-599 SSRFGKNNRFAT
+599 SSRFGKNNRFGT
-611 FPSVSAGWRVSQEN
+611 FPAVSAGWRISQEQ

-637 KLRASWGQTGNQEI
+637 KLRAGWGQTGNQEI
-651 IVNNAIYSLYRADYA
+651 SNTAIYALYLANYA
-666 GGSPTWAT
+666 GGSPTWGT

-680 DLNGVNSGQLPS
+680 DMGGANNGQLPS
-692 GFLATQTG
+692 GFIATQTG

-730 YYIKKTKDML
+730 YYIKKTKDL
-740 ISPQFLGV
+740 LVSPPFLAV
-748 KGEGGN
+748 IGEGGN

-769 SLAYRDETSGG
+769 SLGYRDETSGG
-780 FSYDISGNFSANKNK
+780 FTYDISGNFSANKNK
-795 ITQLPASVRNTY
+795 ITQLPAAVRNNY

-816 LGRPIG
+816 LGRPIN

-840 NYAAQPGKG
+840 NSAEQPGKG

-854 FADLNGDGIVDTKD
+854 FADLNGDGVVDIND

-881 GLNTTLGYKG
+881 GLNTTFGYKA

-906 INIKKYQTDFWSVD
+906 INTKKYQTDFWSVD
-920 DIGSNKGTRL
+920 DVGSNKGTRL

-945 LTTVDHNA
+945 LTTVDRNA
-953 ESRLSTYYVEKG
+953 ESRFSTYYVEKG

-971 VLQLGYNLPKSLLE
+971 VLQLGYNLPKLLLE
-985 KYSMES
+985 KYSIES
-991 LRLYVS
+991 MRFYVS

-1021 PLPMTFTIG
+1021 PLPMTFTVG
-1030 LNLTL
+1030 FNLSL

>member
-1 MKSKIIFFL
+1 MKCKII
-10 LFLFPLLA
+10 LFLFILFPVLA
-18 ATAQGI
+18 AIAQEI
-24 EVKGTVISSEDGM
+24 EVKGTVLSSEDGM
-37 PLPGAAVIV
+37 PLPGASVIV
-46 AGTSNGTST
+46 SGTTNSASA
-55 DLDGKFTLANV
+55 DIDGNFTLSNV
-66 APNTV
+66 APGAQ

-76 VGFKTQTIA
+76 IGFQTQTIA

-92 TLKPDNNELQTV
+92 TLKSDNKELEAV

-144 VAGVRITT
+144 VAGVRVTT
-152 DGSPSGS
+152 DGSPSGA

-165 RGVATLNGASRPLL
+165 RGVATLSGASSPLL

-184 PTLAGMHELNPN
+184 PTKAGMHELNPN

-207 ASASIYGSRS
+207 SSASIYGSRA

-234 RINFNNYTAISNYA
+234 RINFNNYTAVSSYT

-255 AQQYGQALW
+255 AEQYGQALW

-269 DGIDPNLNNV
+269 DGIDPNSNNV
-279 SYQFDWGVVNGKPTL
+279 SYQFDWNVQNGRPTL

-353 IVNTTEYKRISARMN
+353 IVKTTEYKRISARMN

-375 GALTVGENFTI
+375 GALTVGENFTL

-392 SDPGVL
+392 ADPGVL

-403 ALPVIPVRTVDGQ
+403 ALPIIPVRTVDGQ

-432 RLLEYNKDNGYK
+432 RLLEFNKDNGYK

-451 AYADLEIIKNLHVRS
+451 AYVDLEIIKNLHIKS

-477 RSLQRSYVSGYLKN
+477 RSLQRSYVSGYLRN

-525 LAGTEMNNDLSDS
+525 LAGTEMYRDIFDN
-538 TTLRKNDFILQTPD
+538 TTLRRNDFILETPN
-552 YMYPDAGTGKSFANG
+552 YMYPDAGTGESFTG
-567 ISAQSKLLSYFGKAE
+567 GTSTQYKLLSYFGKAE

-590 ASATIRRDG
+590 ASATIRHDG
-599 SSRFGKNNRFAT
+599 SSRFGKNNRFGT
-611 FPSVSAGWRVSQEN
+611 FPAVSAGWRISQEQ

-637 KLRASWGQTGNQEI
+637 KLRAGWGQTGNQEI
-651 IVNNAIYSLYRADYA
+651 SNTAIYALYLANYA
-666 GGSPTWAT
+666 GGSPTWGT

-680 DLNGVNSGQLPS
+680 DMSGANNGQLPS
-692 GFLATQTG
+692 GFIATQTG

-730 YYIKKTKDML
+730 YYIKKTKDL
-740 ISPQFLGV
+740 LVSPPFLAV
-748 KGEGGN
+748 IGEGGN

-769 SLAYRDETSGG
+769 SLGYRDETSGG
-780 FSYDISGNFSANKNK
+780 FTYDISGNFSANKNK
-795 ITQLPASVRNTY
+795 ITQLPAAVRNNY

-816 LGRPIG
+816 LGRPIN

-829 DGLFRTQDEVD
+829 EGLFRTQEEVD
-840 NYAAQPGKG
+840 NAADQPGKG

-854 FADLNGDGIVDTKD
+854 FADLNDDGVVDIND

-881 GLNTTLGYKG
+881 GLNTTFGYKA
-891 FDLTMFWEGVGNIDV
+891 FDLTMFWEGVGDIDV
-906 INIKKYQTDFWSVD
+906 INTKKYQTDFWSVD
-920 DIGSNKGTRL
+920 DVGSNKGTRL

-945 LTTVDHNA
+945 LTTVDRNA
-953 ESRLSTYYVEKG
+953 ESRFSTYYVEKG

-971 VLQLGYNLPKSLLE
+971 VLQLGYNLPKLLLE
-985 KYSMES
+985 KYSIES
-991 LRLYVS
+991 MRFYVS

-1021 PLPMTFTIG
+1021 PLPMTFTVG
-1030 LNLTL
+1030 FNLSL

>member
-1 MKSKIIFFL
+1 MKSKIILFL
-10 LFLFPLLA
+10 LFLFPLLT
-18 ATAQGI
+18 ATAQEM
-24 EVKGTVISSEDGM
+24 EVKGTVVSSEDGM
-37 PLPGAAVIV
+37 PLPGASVIV
-46 AGTSNGTST
+46 SGTLNGVST
-55 DLDGKFTLANV
+55 DIDGNFTLSNV
-66 APNTV
+66 PPDAT
-71 LNVSY
+71 LSVSY
-76 VGFKTQTIA
+76 IGYQTQTIA
-85 AQATISI
+85 AQKTVNV
-92 TLKPDNNELQTV
+92 TLQTDNTELETV

-129 NKQVTPNPIQALQGR
+129 NKQVAPNPIQALQGR
-144 VAGVRITT
+144 VAGVRVTT
-152 DGSPSGS
+152 DGSPSGA

-165 RGVATLNGASRPLL
+165 RGVGTLNNTSPLL

-184 PTLAGMHELNPN
+184 PTKAGMHELNPN

-207 ASASIYGSRS
+207 SSASIYGSRA

-223 ITTKKGKNGKM
+223 ITTKKGKNGRMK
-234 RINFNNYTAISNYA
+234 IDFNNYTAISTFA

-255 AQQYGQALW
+255 ADQYGQALW

-269 DGIDPNLNNV
+269 DGIDPNSNNV
-279 SYQFDWGVVNGKPTL
+279 SYQFDWNVVNGRPTL

-319 ISRTGIAQS
+319 ISRTGVAQS
-328 YDFSV
+328 YDLSV
-333 SNGTDKGS
+333 SNGTEKGN

-353 IVNTTEYKRISARMN
+353 IVKTTEYKRISARMN
-368 SSYKYFG
+368 SSYKYFDNK
-375 GALTVGENFTI
+375 LTIGENFTL

-403 ALPVIPVRTVDGQ
+403 ALPIIPVRTVDGL

-444 YLRLFGN
+444 YLRIFGN
-451 AYADLEIIKNLHVRS
+451 AYANLELIKNLHVRS

-477 RSLQRSYVSGYLKN
+477 RSLQRSYVSGYLQN
-491 DQTSV
+491 NQTSV

-515 FSAGKHNVNL
+515 FSLGKHNVNM
-525 LAGTEMNNDLSDS
+525 LAGTEMYKDVFDN
-538 TTLRKNDFILQTPD
+538 TTLRKNDFILETPD
-552 YMYPDAGTGKSFANG
+552 YMYPDAGTGESFTSG
-567 ISAQSKLLSYFGKAE
+567 TSTQFKLLSYFGKAE

-599 SSRFGKNNRFAT
+599 SSRFGKNNRFGT
-611 FPSVSAGWRVSQEN
+611 FPAVSAGWRISQEK
-625 FVQDRAKFISDL
+625 FVLDKATFISDL

-651 IVNNAIYSLYRADYA
+651 SNTAIYSLYLANYA

-674 SYGTAY
+674 SNGTAY
-680 DLNGVNSGQLPS
+680 DLSGANNGQLPS
-692 GFLATQTG
+692 GFIAMQTG
-700 NDNLKWET
+700 NDDLKWET

-720 FDQKLSGSID
+720 FDQKLSGSFD
-730 YYIKKTKDML
+730 YYIKKTKDIL
-740 ISPQFLGV
+740 VQPPYLGAI
-748 KGEGGN
+748 GEGGN
-754 QFVNGASMENKGWEV
+754 RYVNGASMENKGWEL
-769 SLAYRDETSGG
+769 SLGYRDETSGG

-795 ITQLPASVRNTY
+795 ITQLPAAVRNSY

-816 LGRPIG
+816 LGRPIN

-840 NYAAQPGKG
+840 NAAEQPGKG

-854 FADLNGDGIVDTKD
+854 FADLNEDGVVDTKD
-868 RTWIGNPNPGFTY
+868 RTWIGNPNPGFNY
-881 GLNTTLGYKG
+881 GLNVTLSYKA
-891 FDLTMFWEGVGNIDV
+891 FDFTMFWEGIGDVDV
-906 INIKKYQTDFWSVD
+906 INTKKYQTDFWSVD
-920 DIGSNKGTRL
+920 DVGSNKGTRL

-945 LTTVDHNA
+945 LTTVDRNA
-953 ESRLSTYYVEKG
+953 ESRFSTYYVERG

-991 LRLYVS
+991 FRIYVS
-997 GQNLLIIDAKNFTG
+997 GQNLLILDAKNFTG

-1021 PLPMTFTIG
+1021 PLPMTFTMGI
-1030 LNLTL
+1030 NLTL

>member
-1 MKSKIIFFL
+1 M
-10 LFLFPLLA
+10 
-18 ATAQGI
+18 AQGI
-24 EVKGTVISSEDGM
+24 EVKGTVLSSDDGM
-37 PLPGAAVIV
+37 PLPGASVLAS
-46 AGTSNGTST
+46 GTINSATTDIDGT
-55 DLDGKFTLANV
+55 FTLSNV
-66 APNTV
+66 TPGTE
-71 LNVSY
+71 LTITY
-76 VGFKTQTIA
+76 VGFQPQTIA
-85 AQATISI
+85 AQAVLTVTMKS
-92 TLKPDNNELQTV
+92 DNKELEAV

-129 NKQVTPNPIQALQGR
+129 NKQVAPNPIQALQGR

-152 DGSPSGS
+152 DGSPSGA

-165 RGVATLNGASRPLL
+165 RGVGTLNNTSPLL

-184 PTLAGMHELNPN
+184 PTKAGMHELNPN

-207 ASASIYGSRS
+207 SSASIYGSRA

-234 RINFNNYTAISNYA
+234 RINFNNYTAISNFA
-248 NRTKVLN
+248 KRTKVLN

-269 DGIDPNLNNV
+269 DGIDPNSNNV
-279 SYQFDWGVVNGKPTL
+279 SYQFDWSTVNGRPTL

-308 LKSSNTDWYDA
+308 LKSANTDWYDA
-319 ISRTGIAQS
+319 ISRTGVAQS

-353 IVNTTEYKRISARMN
+353 IVNTTEYKRISARIN

-375 GALTVGENFTI
+375 GALTVGENFTL

-392 SDPGVL
+392 TDPGVL

-451 AYADLEIIKNLHVRS
+451 AYADLEIIKNLHIRS

-477 RSLQRSYVSGYLKN
+477 RSLQRSYVSGYLRN

-515 FSAGKHNVNL
+515 FSLGNHNVNL
-525 LAGTEMNNDLSDS
+525 LAGTEMYRDVFDS

-552 YMYPDAGTGKSFANG
+552 YMYPDAGTGESFTG
-567 ISAQSKLLSYFGKAE
+567 GTSTQYKLLSYFGKAE

-599 SSRFGKNNRFAT
+599 SSRFGKNNQFGT
-611 FPSVSAGWRVSQEN
+611 FPAVSAGWRISQEG

-637 KLRASWGQTGNQEI
+637 KLRAGWGQTGNQEI
-651 IVNNAIYSLYRADYA
+651 SNTAIYSLYLANYA

-680 DLNGVNSGQLPS
+680 DLSGANNGQLPS
-692 GFLATQTG
+692 GFIATQAG
-700 NDNLKWET
+700 NDDLKWET

-720 FDQKLSGSID
+720 FDQKLSGSLD
-730 YYIKKTKDML
+730 YYIKKTKDIL
-740 ISPQFLGV
+740 VSPPYLGAI
-748 KGEGGN
+748 GEGGN
-754 QFVNGASMENKGWEV
+754 RFVNGASMENKGWEL
-769 SLAYRDETSGG
+769 SLGYRDETSGG
-780 FSYDISGNFSANKNK
+780 FTYDISGNFSANKNK
-795 ITQLPASVRNTY
+795 ITQLPAAVRNSY
-807 GGNGLDDNI
+807 GGNGLNDNI
-816 LGRPIG
+816 LGRPIN

-840 NYAAQPGKG
+840 NSAEQPGKG

-854 FADLNGDGIVDTKD
+854 FADLNGDGVVDTDD
-868 RTWIGNPNPGFTY
+868 RTWIGNPNPGFNY
-881 GLNTTLGYKG
+881 GVNVTLGYKA
-891 FDLTMFWEGVGNIDV
+891 FDFTMFWEGIGDV
-906 INIKKYQTDFWSVD
+906 DVVNTKKYQTDFWSVD
-920 DIGSNKGTRL
+920 DVGSNKGTRL

-945 LTTVDHNA
+945 LTTVDRNA
-953 ESRLSTYYVEKG
+953 ESRFSTYYVEKG

-991 LRLYVS
+991 FRLYVS

-1030 LNLTL
+1030 LNLAL

>member
-1 MKSKIIFFL
+1 MKSKIIL
-10 LFLFPLLA
+10 ILIFLFPMM
-18 ATAQGI
+18 TVMAQEI
-24 EVKGTVISSEDGM
+24 EVKGTVISSEDGL
-37 PLPGAAVIV
+37 PLPGASVLV
-46 AGTSNGTST
+46 SGTTNSAST
-55 DLDGKFTLANV
+55 DIDGNFTLAGV
-66 APNTV
+66 APGAELT
-71 LNVSY
+71 VSY
-76 VGFKTQTIA
+76 IGFQPQTIA
-85 AQATISI
+85 AQASISV
-92 TLKPDNNELQTV
+92 TLKSDSKELEAV

-129 NKQVTPNPIQALQGR
+129 NKQVAPNPIQALQGR
-144 VAGVRITT
+144 VAGVRVST
-152 DGSPSGS
+152 DGSPSGA

-165 RGVATLNGASRPLL
+165 RGVGTLNNTSPLL

-184 PTLAGMHELNPN
+184 PTKAGMHELNPN
-196 DIETIQVLKDA
+196 DIENIQVLKDA
-207 ASASIYGSRS
+207 SSASIYGSRA

-234 RINFNNYTAISNYA
+234 RINFNNYTAISSYA

-255 AQQYGQALW
+255 AEQYGKALW
-264 QANVN
+264 QANIN
-269 DGIDPNLNNV
+269 DGIDPNTNNV
-279 SYQFDWGVVNGKPTL
+279 SYQFDWGEVNGRPTL
-294 NKVLVPEYLDAAHT
+294 NNVLVPEYLDEAHT

-341 YLFSLAYYDNKG
+341 YLFSLGYYDNKG

-368 SSYKYFG
+368 SSYKYFD
-375 GALTVGENFTI
+375 GALTIGENFTI

-403 ALPVIPVRTVDGQ
+403 ALPIIPVRTVDGQ

-451 AYADLEIIKNLHVRS
+451 AYADLEIIKNLHIRT

-515 FSAGKHNVNL
+515 FSLGKHNVNL
-525 LAGTEMNNDLSDS
+525 LAGTEMYRDVFDN
-538 TTLRKNDFILQTPD
+538 TTLRRNDFILETPD
-552 YMYPDAGTGKSFANG
+552 YMYPDAGTGESFTG
-567 ISAQSKLLSYFGKAE
+567 GTSTQYKLLSYFGKAE

-599 SSRFGKNNRFAT
+599 SSRFGKNNQFGT
-611 FPSVSAGWRVSQEN
+611 FPAVSAGWRISQEK
-625 FVQDRAKFISDL
+625 FVQDNASFISDL
-637 KLRASWGQTGNQEI
+637 KLRAGWGQTGNQEI
-651 IVNNAIYSLYRADYA
+651 SNTAIYSLYLANYA

-680 DLNGVNSGQLPS
+680 DMSGANNGQLPS
-692 GFLATQTG
+692 GFIATQTG
-700 NDNLKWET
+700 NDDLKWET
-708 TTQTNVGLDFGF
+708 TTQTNVGLDFGI

-730 YYIKKTKDML
+730 YYSKKTKDIL
-740 ISPQFLGV
+740 VQPPYLGAI
-748 KGEGGN
+748 GEGGN
-754 QFVNGASMENKGWEV
+754 RYVNGASMENKGWEV
-769 SLAYRDETSGG
+769 SLGYRDETSGG
-780 FSYDISGNFSANKNK
+780 FTYDISGNFSANKNK
-795 ITQLPASVRNTY
+795 ITQLPAAVRNSY

-816 LGRPIG
+816 LGRPIN

-840 NYAAQPGKG
+840 NSAEQPGKG

-854 FADLNGDGIVDTKD
+854 FADLNSDGVVDTDD
-868 RTWIGNPNPGFTY
+868 RTWIGNPNPGFNY
-881 GLNTTLGYKG
+881 GVNVTLGYKA
-891 FDLTMFWEGVGNIDV
+891 FDFTMFWEGIGDVDV
-906 INIKKYQTDFWSVD
+906 INTKKYQTDFWSVD
-920 DIGSNKGTRL
+920 DVGSNKGTRL

-945 LTTVDHNA
+945 LTTVDRNA
-953 ESRLSTYYVEKG
+953 ESRFSTYYVEKG

-991 LRLYVS
+991 LRIYVS

-1021 PLPMTFTIG
+1021 PLPMTFTVG
-1030 LNLTL
+1030 LNLAL

>member
-24 EVKGTVISSEDGM
+24 EVRGTVISSEDGM

-46 AGTSNGTST
+46 SGTSNGTST
-55 DLDGKFTLANV
+55 DIDGKFALANV
-66 APNTV
+66 ASDAV

-76 VGFKTQTIA
+76 IGFQTQTIA
-85 AQATISI
+85 AQPTLTI
-92 TLKPDNNELQTV
+92 TLKSDNKELETV

-129 NKQVTPNPIQALQGR
+129 NKQVAPNPIQALQGR
-144 VAGVRITT
+144 VAGVRVTT
-152 DGSPSGS
+152 DGSPSGA

-165 RGVATLNGASRPLL
+165 RGVGTLNNTSPLL

-184 PTLAGMHELNPN
+184 PTKAGMHELNPN

-207 ASASIYGSRS
+207 SSASIYGSRA

-234 RINFNNYTAISNYA
+234 RINFSNYTAISSFA

-269 DGIDPNLNNV
+269 DGIDPNSNNV
-279 SYQFDWGVVNGKPTL
+279 SYQFDWGVVNGRPTL
-294 NKVLVPEYLDAAHT
+294 NKVLVPEYLDTAHT

-375 GALTVGENFTI
+375 GALTVGENFTL

-403 ALPVIPVRTVDGQ
+403 ALPIIPVRTVDGQ

-451 AYADLEIIKNLHVRS
+451 AYADLEIIKNLHLRS

-515 FSAGKHNVNL
+515 FSLGKHNVNL
-525 LAGTEMNNDLSDS
+525 LAGTEMYKDLFDN

-552 YMYPDAGTGKSFANG
+552 YMYPDAGTGESFTSG
-567 ISAQSKLLSYFGKAE
+567 TSTQYKLLSYFGKAE

-599 SSRFGKNNRFAT
+599 SSRFGKNNRFGT
-611 FPSVSAGWRVSQEN
+611 FPAVSAGWRISQEN
-625 FVQDRAKFISDL
+625 FVQDKAKFISDL
-637 KLRASWGQTGNQEI
+637 KLRAGWGQTGNQEI
-651 IVNNAIYSLYRADYA
+651 SNTAIYSLYLANYA

-680 DLNGVNSGQLPS
+680 DLSGANNGQLPS
-692 GFLATQTG
+692 GFIATQTG
-700 NDNLKWET
+700 NDDLKWET

-720 FDQKLSGSID
+720 FDQKLSGSVD
-730 YYIKKTKDML
+730 YYIKKTKDIL
-740 ISPQFLGV
+740 VQPPYLGAI
-748 KGEGGN
+748 GEGGN
-754 QFVNGASMENKGWEV
+754 RYVNGASMENKGWEL
-769 SLAYRDETSGG
+769 SLGYRDETSGG
-780 FSYDISGNFSANKNK
+780 FTYDVSGNFSANKNK
-795 ITQLPASVRNTY
+795 ITQLPAAVRNSY
-807 GGNGLDDNI
+807 GGNGLNDNI
-816 LGRPIG
+816 LGRPIN

-840 NYAAQPGKG
+840 NSAEQPGKG

-854 FADLNGDGIVDTKD
+854 FADLNGDGVVDTND
-868 RTWIGNPNPGFTY
+868 RTWIGNPNPGFNY
-881 GLNTTLGYKG
+881 GVNVTLGYKA
-891 FDLTMFWEGVGNIDV
+891 FDFTMFWEGIGDVDV
-906 INIKKYQTDFWSVD
+906 INTKKYQTDFWSVD
-920 DIGSNKGTRL
+920 DVGSNKGTRL

-945 LTTVDHNA
+945 LTTVDRNA
-953 ESRLSTYYVEKG
+953 ESRFSTYYVEKG

-991 LRLYVS
+991 LRFYVS